1 MNLSGRLID
10 AFLELQ
16 TTGSFTVAAQRC
28 HVTPSA
34 LSQMIGRLEEQV
46 GVRLFDRTTRKAVL
60 TPEGE
65 VFARGAAKVAAEMAA
80 VLAEL
85 RDRADR
91 SSGHVELAGPPSLC
105 ASWLPEQMAEYRSRH
120 PNIVLRLHDTYSD
133 DCLARVAA
141 SQVDFGINSRTGN
154 EHEIESHPLMREPMF
169 LLCRKDDPLTAYSQI
184 SLSQLAGRDVSH
196 IVRAGSV
203 WQQMQ
208 PVLSEVGVRHVG
220 QEVAQLGTLA
230 GLVEFGFGIGI
241 VPLFA
246 VPLCART
253 ALTTLP
259 IQDPTA
265 VRPMY
270 LIRRRGRTL
279 SIAAQGLWD
288 QLRTAGGLGAQ

>member
-10 AFLELQ
+10 AFIALQ
-16 TTGSFTVAAQRC
+16 KSGSFTVAAQQC
-28 HVTPSA
+28 HVTVSA

-65 VFARGAAKVAAEMAA
+65 VFAKGAARVSAEMAA
-80 VLAEL
+80 VVAEL

-91 SSGHVELAGPPSLC
+91 STGHVEIAGPPSLC
-105 ASWLPEQMAEYRSRH
+105 ASWIPQQMALYRQAH
-120 PNIVLRLHDTYSD
+120 PSIALRLHDTYSD
-133 DCLARVAA
+133 DCLAMVA
-141 SQVDFGINSRTGN
+141 SSEVDFGINARVGTT
-154 EHEIESHPLMREPMF
+154 HEIESHLLMQEPMF
-169 LLCRKDDPLTAYSQI
+169 LLCRKDDSLAAYSKVV
-184 SLSQLAGRDVSH
+184 LSQLAGRDVSH

-208 PVLSEVGVRHVG
+208 PVLASVGVTKIV

-230 GLVEFGFGIGI
+230 GLVEWGFGVGI
-241 VPLFA
+241 VPLSA
-246 VPLCART
+246 VPLCTRK
-253 ALTTLP
+253 ALVTLP
-259 IQDPTA
+259 IQDVDA

-270 LIRRRGRTL
+270 VIRRRGRTL

-288 QLRTAGGLGAQ
+288 QLCTAGAAFSS

>member
-10 AFLELQ
+10 AFLALQ

-46 GVRLFDRTTRKAVL
+46 GARLFDRTTRKAVL

-65 VFARGAAKVAAEMAA
+65 VFAKGASRVAAEMAA
-80 VLAEL
+80 VVAEL

-91 SSGHVELAGPPSLC
+91 STGYVEIAGPPSLC
-105 ASWLPEQMAEYRSRH
+105 ASWIPEQMAKYRARH
-120 PNIVLRLHDTYSD
+120 PNIVLRLNDTYSD
-133 DCLARVAA
+133 DCLARVTA
-141 SQVDFGINSRTGN
+141 STVDFGINSRVGN
-154 EHEIESHPLMREPMF
+154 EHEIDSHPLMLEPMF
-169 LLCRKDDPLTAYSQI
+169 LLCRKDDPLAAYSQI

-196 IVRAGSV
+196 IMRAGSV

-208 PVLSEVGVRHVG
+208 PVLAEVGVHQVG

-230 GLVEFGFGIGI
+230 GLVEWGFGIGI

-246 VPLCART
+246 VPLCTRKT
-253 ALTTLP
+253 LVTLP
-259 IQDPTA
+259 IQDVTA

-288 QLRTAGGLGAQ
+288 QLCTAGGMGAS